1 MKKILSLIVAAS
13 VTLSLSGCVFDK
25 YFGIDETELES
36 VISAPTVV
44 SHVNKKYDI
53 ALITDSEGISDS
65 NTLTVWKSI
74 VSYGDTNAKTYK
86 YYTAENIETDAEKA
100 VIQAIEN
107 KAKIIVLPGA
117 EYKRTVMSVQGD
129 YPEISFILVNTYPD
143 EKLKEN
149 VHCITY
155 KEEQAG
161 YIAGYLAVAEGYTML
176 GVIGSSDDDA
186 NKLYTNGFITGADAA
201 GEAFHVKE
209 LTIKYSFLPQDSTDS
224 DHTQTPDISA
234 KADNAK
240 SIADRLYKRGI
251 QAIFVTDSE
260 IAEQVNKSAKDAGAK
275 IICGGAVYDKYDSSL
290 TSVCFDNI
298 EAVDR
303 IIKTCFD
310 ESLQW
315 TAESGG
321 KNVRLGAED
330 NCITV
335 LTQED
340 EWNFTYVDIEL
351 TTQLSDDLASGKIKL
366 CSSPEKQPITK
377 KAVYSY
383 YEP

>member
-1 MKKILSLIVAAS
+1 MKKILSLIVAAAVMVS
-13 VTLSLSGCVFDK
+13 FSGCVFDK

-36 VISAPTVV
+36 VVSTPTVV
-44 SHVNKKYDI
+44 SHANKKFDI
-53 ALITDSEGISDS
+53 ALITDSKGISDS

-143 EKLKEN
+143 EKLKDN

-176 GVIGSSDDDA
+176 GVIGSGDNDA
-186 NKLYTNGFITGADAA
+186 NKLYANGFIVGADAA

-209 LTIKYSFLPQDSTDS
+209 LTIKYSFLPQAEPTGEQA
-224 DHTQTPDISA
+224 QTPDETV
-234 KADNAK
+234 KAVNAK
-240 SIADRLYKRGI
+240 NIADRLYKRGI
-251 QAIFVTDSE
+251 EAIFVTDPE
-260 IAEQVNKSAKDAGAK
+260 IAEQVNNSAKNAGAK
-275 IICGGAVYDKYDSSL
+275 MICGGAVYDKFDSSL

-310 ESLQW
+310 VSLQW
-315 TAESGG
+315 TVENGE

-335 LTQED
+335 LTEED
-340 EWNFTYVDIEL
+340 NWKFTSVDIEL
-351 TTQLSDDLASGKIKL
+351 TTQLLDDIASGKIKL
-366 CSSPEKQPITK
+366 SESPEKLPLTK